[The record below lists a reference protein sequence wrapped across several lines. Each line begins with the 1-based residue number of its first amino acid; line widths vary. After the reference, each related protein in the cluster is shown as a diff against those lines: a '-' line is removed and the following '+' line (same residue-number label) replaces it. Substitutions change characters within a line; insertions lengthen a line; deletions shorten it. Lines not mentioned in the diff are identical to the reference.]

1 MYELLSFLS
10 GILLAVMIQINGGL
24 SGQFGAYHA
33 ALYVHIVGSV
43 FAALLLLLKRHRLSG
58 VKGLPLWMYLGGIIG
73 VLTTVFNNLA
83 FSHISLTSIVA
94 LGCSGN

>member
-10 GILLAVMIQINGGL
+10 GVILAVMIQINGGL

-43 FAALLLLLKRHRLSG
+43 FAALLLLLKRQRISG
-58 VKGLPLWMYLGGIIG
+58 AKGLPFWMYLGGVIG

-94 LGCSGN
+94 LGLFG